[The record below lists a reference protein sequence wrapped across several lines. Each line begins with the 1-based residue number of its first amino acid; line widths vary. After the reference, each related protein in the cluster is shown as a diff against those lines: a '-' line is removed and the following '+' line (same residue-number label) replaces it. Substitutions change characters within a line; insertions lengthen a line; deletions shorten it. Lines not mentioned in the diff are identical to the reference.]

1 MNNFIVT
8 AHVNKLG
15 RRAVISQPLSR
26 GKAVNFRTD
35 LENDLS
41 DAIDR
46 YKWADNVQ
54 VEPA

>member
-15 RRAVISQPLSR
+15 RRAVISQRLSK
-26 GKAVNFRTD
+26 GGASHFKSD

-41 DAIDR
+41 HAIDR
-46 YKWADNVQ
+46 YKWADNVK

>member
-15 RRAVISQPLSR
+15 RRAIISQRLSR
-26 GKAVNFRTD
+26 EKAICFKYT

-41 DAIDR
+41 LAIDR
-46 YKWADNVQ
+46 YKWADNIQ
-54 VEPA
+54 VEPV